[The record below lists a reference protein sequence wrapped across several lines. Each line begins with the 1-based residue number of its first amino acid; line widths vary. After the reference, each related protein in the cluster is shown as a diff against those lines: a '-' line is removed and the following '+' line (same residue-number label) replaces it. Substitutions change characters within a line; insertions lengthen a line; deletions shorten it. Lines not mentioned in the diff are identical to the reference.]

1 MKIQDINVDGQQ
13 VRVAVRAGA
22 ADGVPLL
29 LINGIGTSLEV
40 LQPFADALDPALT
53 VIRFDVPGT
62 GGSPL
67 PQRPYRFGGLCKLI
81 AALLSQL
88 GHETADVLGISWGG
102 GVAQHFAAFQPRRCR
117 RLVLVSTATGS
128 LMVPARPSVLLR
140 MATPR
145 RHTDPGYLQRAAPR
159 LYGGSARTEAHQA
172 GAHLHR
178 GQHPPL
184 SSRGYLYQLTA
195 AAGWTSVPFLPALR
209 QPVLIMSGDDDPI
222 IPLANAHLM
231 HRLIPDS
238 RLHVFRGGHLGLV
251 TEAEQLAPVV
261 ERFLHPAGARGGRPR
276 RFRHWP
282 AALNLRAPGT
292 CGLLSRAR

>member
-1 MKIQDINVDGQQ
+1 MKIQHISVDGQQ

-29 LINGIGTSLEV
+29 LVNGIGASLEV
-40 LQPFADALDPALT
+40 LQPFMDALDPALT

-140 MATPR
+140 MATP
-145 RHTDPGYLQRAAPR
+145 AAP
-159 LYGGSARTEAHQA
+159 
-172 GAHLHR
+172 HR
-178 GQHPPL
+178 PQ
-184 SSRGYLYQLTA
+184 
-195 AAGWTSVPFLPALR
+195 LPAACR
-209 QPVLIMSGDDDPI
+209 
-222 IPLANAHLM
+222 
-231 HRLIPDS
+231 
-238 RLHVFRGGHLGLV
+238 
-251 TEAEQLAPVV
+251 
-261 ERFLHPAGARGGRPR
+261 
-276 RFRHWP
+276 P
-282 AALNLRAPGT
+282 AAVRGIGAQ
-292 CGLLSRAR
+292 